1 MLSSALLSCI
11 LLHFKLLRTSKPP
24 QERLAAKGLEKA
36 DGTKYPIF
44 MYIRLLLSLFFSFAL
59 REFHFQVISYNCC
72 GRRLSPLLKYNL
84 ESIKR

>member
-44 MYIRLLLSLFFSFAL
+44 MYIRLLLSLFFLLLCVSFIFKSFPTTAVA
-59 REFHFQVISYNCC
+59 EGF
-72 GRRLSPLLKYNL
+72 LLY
-84 ESIKR
+84 